1 MITLAADVGGTFTD
15 LILTIG
21 GSEGRPA
28 ATFIDKVSTGAR
40 GSTAGIEAGIAK
52 ITATAGI
59 SLAEVDL
66 FVHGF
71 TVGINALLTRAGA
84 RAVLIVPQGQGDV
97 LKIGNQ
103 IRPRTYALFQDKPRP
118 VIARDHVI
126 EIDERI
132 DAFGQIARALTETGI
147 ARCLDALS
155 RLSPEAVAL
164 SLSFSFLNPAHELA
178 LAGAIRARF
187 PRLPVFLSHQTD
199 PRPEEWRRAST
210 TATVAYVGPILNRY
224 VTGLQTALTEM
235 GFRGRFLLM
244 RSDGGVGTV
253 EAATQ
258 NPGHML
264 TSGLAGGVIA
274 AEALLR
280 RSGHKAAVALDVGGT
295 SADLAAI
302 QSGRT
307 GIRRERVM
315 DGQPIRLPTID
326 VETISN
332 GGGSVAWVDAGHALR
347 VGPESAG
354 SVPGPACYA
363 LGGMRPTVTD
373 AAVVLGWLQ
382 PEDYLGGEMT
392 IDASLAQ
399 KALADAVAA
408 PLGISVDEAALGVIR
423 IANAALVQA
432 VRKLAVER
440 GLDLRRHL
448 LIPAGG
454 AGPLYGAM
462 IARDLG
468 MAGILVPRYPGIFA
482 AEGLLA
488 ADLCHRDQMHFHHP
502 LAVVPAAMVG
512 QGFDRLRTR
521 TAALLRADGVPARGQ
536 TFRLQA
542 ELRHVGQW
550 HDLTVDIPPRLV
562 RGGLDRAGLAALFH
576 RKHKALYGHS
586 DPAAPIEFRSLL
598 IEAIGQLDRNAPG
611 PTQATAPATGR
622 HRAIILSDPL
632 LRERVPV
639 LDRAE
644 LAPGDTRSGPLL
656 IPQKDST
663 TVVFP
668 GQHLR
673 VLDDGALLITEVR
686 A

>member
-15 LILTIG
+15 LILVIS
-21 GSEGRPA
+21 GSESRPA
-28 ATFIDKVSTGAR
+28 ATYIDKVSTGAR

-97 LKIGNQ
+97 LEIGNQ

-118 VIARDHVI
+118 VVARDHVI

-132 DAFGQIARALTETGI
+132 DAFGQIARALSKAGI

-155 RLSPEAVAL
+155 RLSPEAVAV
-164 SLSFSFLNPAHELA
+164 SLSFSFLNPTHELA
-178 LAGAIRARF
+178 LSSAIRKRF
-187 PRLPVFLSHQTD
+187 PGLPVFLSHQTD

-210 TATVAYVGPILNRY
+210 TATVAYVGPILTRY
-224 VTGLQTALTEM
+224 VTGLQTALRDM
-235 GFRGRFLLM
+235 GFGGRFLLM
-244 RSDGGVGTV
+244 RSDGGVATV
-253 EAATQ
+253 EAATR

-302 QSGRT
+302 QAGRT
-307 GIRRERVM
+307 GVRRERVM

-332 GGGSVAWVDAGHALR
+332 GGGSVAWVDAGQALR
-347 VGPESAG
+347 VGPDSAG

-363 LGGMRPTVTD
+363 LGGTRPNVTD

-392 IDASLAQ
+392 IDASLAH
-399 KALADAVAA
+399 KAVSDAVAL

-488 ADLCHRDQMHFHHP
+488 ADLCHRDQMHFHYP
-502 LAVVPAAMVG
+502 LVTVPEALVG
-512 QGFDRLRTR
+512 RGFAQLKAL
-521 TAALLRADGVPARGQ
+521 TAALLRADGVPARDQ

-562 RGGLDRAGLAALFH
+562 QGGLDRAGLAAIFH

-586 DPAAPIEFRSLL
+586 DPAAPIEFRSLA
-598 IEAIGQLDRNAPG
+598 IEAIGRLDRDAPG
-611 PTQATAPATGR
+611 PAQSTAPAAAR
-622 HRAIILSDPL
+622 HRTIILSDPL
-632 LRERVPV
+632 QREKVPV

-644 LAPGDTRSGPLL
+644 LAPGDTHSGPLL

-673 VLDDGALLITEVR
+673 VLADGALLITEVQ